1 MIAIIPAR
9 SGSKGLPN
17 KNILELNGKP
27 LIAYT
32 IEAAINAKH
41 ISEVII
47 STDDPQIAKM
57 AEKYG
62 AKTYFLRPKEL
73 ATDDALAVDNYI
85 YTINKLN
92 EEFDFNII
100 DFIVLQPTS
109 PLRISQDID
118 DAIELFKKVNAD
130 SIISYT
136 EENHPISWHKYITD
150 DNLLVDVIKDDI
162 KNRQDYKKS
171 FYPNG
176 AIYIFKIELI
186 NQRKYF
192 SNNTQAF
199 IMPKN
204 RSIDIDYKEDFEYV
218 EFLLN
223 KRT

>member
-32 IEAAINAKH
+32 IEAAINAKY

>member
-17 KNILELNGKP
+17 KNTLELNGKP

-32 IEAAINAKH
+32 IDAALKAKH

-47 STDDPQIAKM
+47 STDDAEIAKI

-62 AKTYFLRPKEL
+62 AKNYFLRPKEL

-92 EEFDFNII
+92 EEFDFNIL
-100 DFIVLQPTS
+100 DFVVLQPTS

-118 DAIELFKKVNAD
+118 EAIELFKKVNAD

-150 DNLLVDVIKDDI
+150 DNLLVDVLKDEI

-171 FYPNG
+171 YYPNG
-176 AIYIFKIELI
+176 AIYIFKLDLI